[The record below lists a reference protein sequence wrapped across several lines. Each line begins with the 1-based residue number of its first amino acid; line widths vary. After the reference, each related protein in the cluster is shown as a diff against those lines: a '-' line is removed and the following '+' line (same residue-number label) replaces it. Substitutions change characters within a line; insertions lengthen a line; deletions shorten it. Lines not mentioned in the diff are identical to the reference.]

1 MIKGILRFLRLIVV
15 IYLLLLVLIYGYYY
29 CTQAFSDN
37 VYPSIKG
44 YSYFKVYNNY
54 LEPEI
59 KDGSI
64 VILKYTELLKEGDFV
79 AFEENGLLKIKKI
92 EEITEDSNLKL
103 NYTNYKEES
112 AISTDGVLGKVI
124 YNNEKFTK
132 VINILTNTFTLIA
145 MVVFIIIVPE
155 ATYKR

>member
-1 MIKGILRFLRLIVV
+1 M
-15 IYLLLLVLIYGYYY
+15 
-29 CTQAFSDN
+29 
-37 VYPSIKG
+37 
-44 YSYFKVYNNY
+44 
-54 LEPEI
+54 
-59 KDGSI
+59 
-64 VILKYTELLKEGDFV
+64 KE
-79 AFEENGLLKIKKI
+79 NKIDQI

-112 AISTDGVLGKVI
+112 IISTDGVLGKVI

>member
-92 EEITEDSNLKL
+92 WKN
-103 NYTNYKEES
+103 
-112 AISTDGVLGKVI
+112 
-124 YNNEKFTK
+124 
-132 VINILTNTFTLIA
+132 
-145 MVVFIIIVPE
+145 
-155 ATYKR
+155 